1 MIVEWAKNFVSFHFF
16 FKCLFFLLSFCVYQ
30 PYRYSYIVW
39 ADKLS
44 QMHLVIFRD
53 MVWDETRGSNQC
65 SVGIPLK
72 ESRPCV
78 DRVPQLALV
87 NVPPKT
93 THKHTM
99 LDVHFLRGI
108 YVIYDHIN
116 LYTFPVL
123 SVKCHLRFNDDE
135 KYTKPFIDRCIYV
148 LTVFPFQTFSKVL
161 IKNLFNKRILVC

>member
-93 THKHTM
+93 THTHTM
-99 LDVHFLRGI
+99 LDVHFLWVFGALWSLYALNSRKMWLS
-108 YVIYDHIN
+108 HIVGN
-116 LYTFPVL
+116 IP
-123 SVKCHLRFNDDE
+123 D
-135 KYTKPFIDRCIYV
+135 I
-148 LTVFPFQTFSKVL
+148 
-161 IKNLFNKRILVC
+161 